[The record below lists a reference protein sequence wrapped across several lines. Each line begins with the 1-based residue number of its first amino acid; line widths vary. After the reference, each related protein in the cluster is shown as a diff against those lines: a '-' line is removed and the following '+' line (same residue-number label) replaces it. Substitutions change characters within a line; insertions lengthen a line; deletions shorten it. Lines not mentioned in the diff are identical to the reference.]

1 MEYTIH
7 PEEKIDLVVILTGE
21 PEILIERVEKERS
34 LNPTHG
40 KCSWTKEHET
50 MKKIGDIYQ
59 NELPKYLEE
68 KNIEYVIIDT
78 THLNI
83 ESVSVL
89 VESHILITE
98 KQHKK

>member
-1 MEYTIH
+1 
-7 PEEKIDLVVILTGE
+7 
-21 PEILIERVEKERS
+21 
-34 LNPTHG
+34 
-40 KCSWTKEHET
+40 
-50 MKKIGDIYQ
+50 MKKIGDIYR